1 MFIPEILSNINL
13 KQSWLY
19 APAVKFSFAKGVQLI
34 LKIDAQY
41 GFLTNLLFLQMK

>member
-19 APAVKFSFAKGVQLI
+19 APAVFSFAKGVQLI